1 MRATQARDMKETLSM
16 RFVKAILSMMLV
28 LAMVSAAQTKPA
40 AAPKKSKPAAPVAE
54 KVEYYGAVDL
64 GSKGTKAT
72 LYSFEPEE
80 DGDYPNAIFTKVIN
94 TKLVSSMADGKFTR
108 DGIADAADAVKQVID
123 AMKAEAA
130 KQNIDVAVYYVVG
143 SSGVAKGTNK
153 QELVDAV
160 KAATGI
166 DMDFVDAIQ
175 EGYYGLSSAI
185 PLSYRPISMYVD
197 VGSGNSK
204 LGCMVGESDP
214 KNFKG
219 AEIPYGSVSGR
230 NDALKRNPNDI
241 VAGVY
246 ALIADINAAYEK
258 QSRDIPCLRNRER
271 IYWTGGAAWATAT
284 FTHPEKALS
293 GWVMI
298 TKQDLDNFVAQ
309 LKSNTWNQKQ
319 PVFHFSKDVPTD
331 PRKAAAK
338 KAREAAIRK
347 QALKDRADVQ
357 NVFVREDL
365 LSGVSI
371 MRAIVN
377 SSNPSAKIR
386 FVRGGNYIYGYAL
399 EKFKNKSA
407 ALPPCCKT
415 DHDKT
420 ACLDMKKQE
429 HACAHS

>member
-1 MRATQARDMKETLSM
+1 M
-16 RFVKAILSMMLV
+16 RFVKAIVFMMLAV
-28 LAMVSAAQTKPA
+28 VMMSAAQAKPNA
-40 AAPKKSKPAAPVAE
+40 AAAKKAKPAAPAST

-80 DGDYPNAIFTKVIN
+80 DGDYPNAIFTKVVN
-94 TKLVSSMADGKFTR
+94 TKLVSSMADGKFTKE
-108 DGIADAADAVKQVID
+108 GIADAADAVKQVID

-130 KQNIDVAVYYVVG
+130 KQNIDVQVYYVVG

-160 KAATGI
+160 KAASGI

-175 EGYYGLSSAI
+175 EGYYGLSSAV
-185 PLSYRPISMYVD
+185 PLSYRPVSMYVD
-197 VGSGNSK
+197 IGSGNTK

-214 KNFKG
+214 KNYKG

-230 NDALKRNPNDI
+230 NEALKRNPEI
-241 VAGVY
+241 VAGVES
-246 ALIADINAAYEK
+246 LMTDINAAYEK

-298 TKQDLDNFVAQ
+298 TSKDLDNFLAQ
-309 LKSNTWNQKQ
+309 LKAKTWNQKQ
-319 PVFHFSKDVPTD
+319 PVFHFSTEVPTD
-331 PRKAAAK
+331 PKKAAAK
-338 KAREAAIRK
+338 KAREAVIRK

-371 MRAIVN
+371 MRAILN

-399 EKFKNKSA
+399 EKFKNNSA
-407 ALPPCCKT
+407 SLPPCCKT
-415 DHDKT
+415 PRDKA
-420 ACLDMKKQE
+420 ACLAMKKQE
-429 HACAHS
+429 HEACAHS

>member
-1 MRATQARDMKETLSM
+1 MRATEAREMKERLSM
-16 RFVKAILSMMLV
+16 RFVKAIVFVMLV
-28 LAMVSAAQTKPA
+28 LAMVSVARTHQKAVPSAKAKPA
-40 AAPKKSKPAAPVAE
+40 AGKT
-54 KVEYYGAVDL
+54 EYYGAVDL

-80 DGDYPNAIFTKVIN
+80 DGDYPNPIFTKVIN
-94 TKLVSSMADGKFTR
+94 TKLVSSMVDGKFTK
-108 DGIADAADAVKQVID
+108 DGIADAADAVKQVVD

-130 KQNIDVAVYYVVG
+130 KQNLDVQVYYVVG

-153 QELVDAV
+153 QELIDAV

-166 DMDFVDAIQ
+166 NMDFVDAIQ
-175 EGYYGLSSAI
+175 EGYYGLGSAI
-185 PLSYRPISMYVD
+185 PLSYRPSSMYVD
-197 VGSGNSK
+197 IGSGNSK
-204 LGCMVGESDP
+204 LGCMVGDSDP
-214 KNFKG
+214 RNFKG

-230 NDALKRNPNDI
+230 NEALKRNPNDI
-241 VAGVY
+241 VAGVD
-246 ALIADINAAYEK
+246 AWSTDITAAYEK

-271 IYWTGGAAWATAT
+271 VYWTGGAAWATAT

-298 TKQDLDNFVAQ
+298 TKQDLDNFLAQ
-309 LKSNTWNQKQ
+309 LKANNWNQK
-319 PVFHFSKDVPTD
+319 PPAFHFSTEVPTD
-331 PRKAAAK
+331 PKKAAAK

-371 MRAIVN
+371 MRAILN

-399 EKFKNKSA
+399 EKFNNKSA
-407 ALPPCCKT
+407 ALPPRCQT
-415 DHDKT
+415 QHDEQ
-420 ACLDMKKQE
+420 AWDAMREQE
-429 HACAHS
+429 RLECAHS

>member
-1 MRATQARDMKETLSM
+1 M
-16 RFVKAILSMMLV
+16 RFVKAIVFMMLAV
-28 LAMVSAAQTKPA
+28 VMMSAAQAKPNA
-40 AAPKKSKPAAPVAE
+40 AAAKKAKPAAPAST

-80 DGDYPNAIFTKVIN
+80 DGDYPNAIFTKVVN
-94 TKLVSSMADGKFTR
+94 TKLVSSMADGKFTKE
-108 DGIADAADAVKQVID
+108 GIADAADAVKQVID

-130 KQNIDVAVYYVVG
+130 KQNIDVQVYYVVG

-160 KAATGI
+160 KAASGI

-175 EGYYGLSSAI
+175 EGYYGLSSAV
-185 PLSYRPISMYVD
+185 PLSYRPVSMYVD
-197 VGSGNSK
+197 IGSGNTK

-214 KNFKG
+214 KNYKG

-230 NDALKRNPNDI
+230 NEALKRNPEI
-241 VAGVY
+241 VAGVES
-246 ALIADINAAYEK
+246 LMTDINAAYEK

-271 IYWTGGAAWATAT
+271 IYWTGGAAWGTAT

-298 TKQDLDNFVAQ
+298 TSKDLDNFLAQ
-309 LKSNTWNQKQ
+309 LKAKTWNQKQ
-319 PVFHFSKDVPTD
+319 PVFHFSTEVPTD
-331 PRKAAAK
+331 PKKAAAK
-338 KAREAAIRK
+338 KAREAGIRK

-371 MRAIVN
+371 MRAILN

-399 EKFKNKSA
+399 EKFKNNSA
-407 ALPPCCKT
+407 SLPPCCKT
-415 DHDKT
+415 PRDKA
-420 ACLDMKKQE
+420 ACLAMKKQE
-429 HACAHS
+429 HEACAHS

>member
-1 MRATQARDMKETLSM
+1 M
-16 RFVKAILSMMLV
+16 RFVKAIVFMMLAV
-28 LAMVSAAQTKPA
+28 VMMSAAQAKPNA
-40 AAPKKSKPAAPVAE
+40 AAAKKAKPAAPAST

-80 DGDYPNAIFTKVIN
+80 DGDYPNAIFTKVVN
-94 TKLVSSMADGKFTR
+94 TKLVSSMADGKFTKE
-108 DGIADAADAVKQVID
+108 GIADAADAVKQVID

-130 KQNIDVAVYYVVG
+130 KQNIDVQVYYVVG

-160 KAATGI
+160 KAASGI

-175 EGYYGLSSAI
+175 EGYYGLSSAV
-185 PLSYRPISMYVD
+185 PLSYRPVSMYVD
-197 VGSGNSK
+197 IGSGNTK

-214 KNFKG
+214 KNYKG

-230 NDALKRNPNDI
+230 NEALKRNPEI
-241 VAGVY
+241 VAGVES
-246 ALIADINAAYEK
+246 LMTDINAAYEK

-298 TKQDLDNFVAQ
+298 TSKDLDNFLAQ
-309 LKSNTWNQKQ
+309 LKAKTWNQKQ
-319 PVFHFSKDVPTD
+319 PVFHFSTEVPTD
-331 PRKAAAK
+331 PKKAAAK
-338 KAREAAIRK
+338 KAREAGIRK

-371 MRAIVN
+371 MRAILN

-399 EKFKNKSA
+399 EKFKNNSA
-407 ALPPCCKT
+407 SLPPCCKT
-415 DHDKT
+415 PRDKA
-420 ACLDMKKQE
+420 ACLAMKKQE
-429 HACAHS
+429 HEACAHS

>member
-1 MRATQARDMKETLSM
+1 M
-16 RFVKAILSMMLV
+16 RFVKAIVFMMLAV
-28 LAMVSAAQTKPA
+28 VMMSAAQAKPNA
-40 AAPKKSKPAAPVAE
+40 AAAKKAKPAAPAST

-80 DGDYPNAIFTKVIN
+80 DGDYPNAIFTKVVN
-94 TKLVSSMADGKFTR
+94 TKLVSSMADGKFTKE
-108 DGIADAADAVKQVID
+108 GIADAADAVKQVID

-130 KQNIDVAVYYVVG
+130 KQNIDVQVYYVVG

-160 KAATGI
+160 KAASGI

-175 EGYYGLSSAI
+175 EGYYGLSSAV
-185 PLSYRPISMYVD
+185 PLSYRPVSMYVD
-197 VGSGNSK
+197 IGSGNTK

-214 KNFKG
+214 KNYKG

-230 NDALKRNPNDI
+230 NEALKRNPEI
-241 VAGVY
+241 VAGVES
-246 ALIADINAAYEK
+246 LMTDINAAYEK

-298 TKQDLDNFVAQ
+298 TSKDLDNFLAQ
-309 LKSNTWNQKQ
+309 LKAKTWNQKQ
-319 PVFHFSKDVPTD
+319 PVFHFSTEVPTD
-331 PRKAAAK
+331 PKKAAAK
-338 KAREAAIRK
+338 KAREAGIRK

-371 MRAIVN
+371 MRAILN

-386 FVRGGNYIYGYAL
+386 FVRGGNYIYGYAS
-399 EKFKNKSA
+399 EKFKTNSA
-407 ALPPCCKT
+407 ALPPFCKT
-415 DHDKT
+415 PHDKA
-420 ACLDMKKQE
+420 ACLAMKKQE
-429 HACAHS
+429 QAACAHS

>member
-1 MRATQARDMKETLSM
+1 M
-16 RFVKAILSMMLV
+16 RFVKAIVFMMLAV
-28 LAMVSAAQTKPA
+28 AMMSAAQAKQSAAPAKKAKPA
-40 AAPKKSKPAAPVAE
+40 ALAPA

-94 TKLVSSMADGKFTR
+94 TKLVSSMVDGKFTK
-108 DGIADAADAVKQVID
+108 DGISDAADAVKQVID

-130 KQNIDVAVYYVVG
+130 KQNIDVEVYYVVG

-153 QELVDAV
+153 QDLIDAV

-175 EGYYGLSSAI
+175 EGYYGLGSAI
-185 PLSYRPISMYVD
+185 PLSYRPNSMYVD
-197 VGSGNSK
+197 IGSGNTK
-204 LGCMVGESDP
+204 LGCMVGESES
-214 KNFKG
+214 KNYKG

-230 NDALKRNPNDI
+230 NEALKKNPEI
-241 VAGVY
+241 VAGVE
-246 ALIADINAAYEK
+246 ALMTDINTSYEK

-298 TKQDLDNFVAQ
+298 TKQDLDRFYAQ
-309 LKSNTWNQKQ
+309 LKDKTWNQKQ
-319 PVFHFSKDVPTD
+319 PVFHFSTELPTD
-331 PRKAAAK
+331 PKKAAAK

-347 QALKDRADVQ
+347 QALKDRGDVQ

-371 MRAIVN
+371 MRAILD

-399 EKFKNKSA
+399 EKFKKKSA
-407 ALPPCCKT
+407 ALPACCKT
-415 DHDKT
+415 EHDKE
-420 ACLDMKKQE
+420 ACLEMKKQE
-429 HACAHS
+429 QMACAHS

>member
-1 MRATQARDMKETLSM
+1 M
-16 RFVKAILSMMLV
+16 RFVKAIVFMMLAV
-28 LAMVSAAQTKPA
+28 VMMSAAQAKPNA
-40 AAPKKSKPAAPVAE
+40 AAAKKAKPAAPAST

-80 DGDYPNAIFTKVIN
+80 DGDYPNAIFTKVVN
-94 TKLVSSMADGKFTR
+94 TKLVSSMADGKFTKE
-108 DGIADAADAVKQVID
+108 GIADAADAVKQVID

-130 KQNIDVAVYYVVG
+130 KQNIDVQVYYVVG

-160 KAATGI
+160 KAASGI

-175 EGYYGLSSAI
+175 EGYYGLSSAV
-185 PLSYRPISMYVD
+185 PLSYRPVSMYVD
-197 VGSGNSK
+197 IGSGNTK

-214 KNFKG
+214 KNYKG

-230 NDALKRNPNDI
+230 NEALKRNPEI
-241 VAGVY
+241 VAGVES
-246 ALIADINAAYEK
+246 LMTDINAAYEK

-298 TKQDLDNFVAQ
+298 TSKDLDNFLAQ
-309 LKSNTWNQKQ
+309 LKAKTWNQKQ
-319 PVFHFSKDVPTD
+319 PVFHFSTEVPTD
-331 PRKAAAK
+331 PKKAAAK
-338 KAREAAIRK
+338 KAREAGIRK

-371 MRAIVN
+371 MRAILN

-399 EKFKNKSA
+399 EKFKNNSA
-407 ALPPCCKT
+407 SLPPCCKT
-415 DHDKT
+415 PRDKQ
-420 ACLDMKKQE
+420 ACLAMKKQE
-429 HACAHS
+429 QEAYAHS

>member
-1 MRATQARDMKETLSM
+1 M
-16 RFVKAILSMMLV
+16 RFVKAIVFMLLAVAMM
-28 LAMVSAAQTKPA
+28 SGAQAKQTA
-40 AAPKKSKPAAPVAE
+40 AASAKKSKPAAPALV

-80 DGDYPNAIFTKVIN
+80 DGDYPNPIFTKVVN
-94 TKLVSSMADGKFTR
+94 TKLVSSMVDGKFTK
-108 DGIADAADAVKQVID
+108 DGIADASDAVKQVVD

-130 KQNIDVAVYYVVG
+130 KQNIDVQVYYIVG

-153 QELVDAV
+153 QELIDAV
-160 KAATGI
+160 KAATGL

-175 EGYYGLSSAI
+175 EGYYGLGSAI
-185 PLSYRPISMYVD
+185 PLSYRPVSMYVD
-197 VGSGNSK
+197 IGSGNSK
-204 LGCMVGESDP
+204 LGCTVGDNDP
-214 KNFKG
+214 KSFKG

-230 NDALKRNPNDI
+230 NEALKRNPDI
-241 VAGVY
+241 VPGVE
-246 ALIADINAAYEK
+246 ALMTDINSAYEK
-258 QSRDIPCLRNRER
+258 QSRDIPCLRNRDR

-298 TKQDLDNFVAQ
+298 TKQDLDNFLEQ
-309 LKSNTWNQKQ
+309 LKANTWNQKQ
-319 PVFHFSKDVPTD
+319 PVFHFSKEVPTD
-331 PRKAAAK
+331 PKKAATK
-338 KAREAAIRK
+338 RAREAAIRK
-347 QALKDRADVQ
+347 QALKDRGDVQ

-371 MRAIVN
+371 MRAILN

-399 EKFKNKSA
+399 EKFKKKSA

-415 DHDKT
+415 EHDKE
-420 ACLDMKKQE
+420 ASIAIKKQE
-429 HACAHS
+429 QMACIHI

>member
-1 MRATQARDMKETLSM
+1 M
-16 RFVKAILSMMLV
+16 RFVKAIVFMMLAV
-28 LAMVSAAQTKPA
+28 VMMSAAQAKPNA
-40 AAPKKSKPAAPVAE
+40 AAAKKAKPAAPAST

-80 DGDYPNAIFTKVIN
+80 DGDYPNAIFTKVVN
-94 TKLVSSMADGKFTR
+94 TKLVSSMADGKFTKE
-108 DGIADAADAVKQVID
+108 GIADAADAVKQVID

-130 KQNIDVAVYYVVG
+130 KQNVQVYYVVG

-160 KAATGI
+160 KAASGI

-175 EGYYGLSSAI
+175 EGYYGLSSAV
-185 PLSYRPISMYVD
+185 PLSYRPVSMYVD
-197 VGSGNSK
+197 IGSGNTK

-214 KNFKG
+214 KNYKG

-230 NDALKRNPNDI
+230 NEALKRNPEI
-241 VAGVY
+241 VAGVES
-246 ALIADINAAYEK
+246 LMTDINAAYEK

-298 TKQDLDNFVAQ
+298 TSKDLDNFLAQ
-309 LKSNTWNQKQ
+309 LKAKTWNQKQ
-319 PVFHFSKDVPTD
+319 PVFHFSTEVPTD
-331 PRKAAAK
+331 PKKAAAK
-338 KAREAAIRK
+338 KAREAGIRK

-371 MRAIVN
+371 MRAILN
-377 SSNPSAKIR
+377 SSNP
-386 FVRGGNYIYGYAL
+386 
-399 EKFKNKSA
+399 
-407 ALPPCCKT
+407 
-415 DHDKT
+415 
-420 ACLDMKKQE
+420 
-429 HACAHS
+429 